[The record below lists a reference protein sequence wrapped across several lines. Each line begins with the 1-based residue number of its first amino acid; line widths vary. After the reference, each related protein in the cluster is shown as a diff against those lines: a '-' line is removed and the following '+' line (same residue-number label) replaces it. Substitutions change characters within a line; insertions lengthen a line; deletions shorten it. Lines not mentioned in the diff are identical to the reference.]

1 METEQREIFYSPE
14 YEDYYGGLPKKV
26 QQKYDY
32 VEQIIRTQRVVNQK
46 FVKHLENTFLYEARV
61 STGGNEYRTIVFA
74 IDSRSLVESRS
85 VLFLNSFLKKD
96 TKQYGKEIDTAIR
109 ILNRYTED

>member
-61 STGGNEYRTIVFA
+61 SNGGKDYRT